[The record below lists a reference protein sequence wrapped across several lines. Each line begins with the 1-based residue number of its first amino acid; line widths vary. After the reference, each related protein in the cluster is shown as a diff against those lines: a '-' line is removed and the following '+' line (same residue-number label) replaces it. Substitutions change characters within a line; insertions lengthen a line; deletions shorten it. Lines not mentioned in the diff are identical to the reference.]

1 MEAVTPLLELQ
12 GLQRRFGAL
21 AAVNGV
27 SLAVPPRERRAL
39 IGPNGAGKTTLF
51 ELITG
56 RLAPTAGTI
65 RLAGE
70 AIAGLAPHRIA
81 RRGVARS
88 FQRTNVFP
96 RLTVRESLRLAAA
109 ADGRGSYD
117 LLGAVTRLQAP
128 LQRAAELAAAVG
140 LGDRLDAV
148 AGTLSYGEQRQ
159 LEIGLALATRPR
171 LLLLDEPTAGMSPEE
186 TQRMTELLAGL
197 PRDITLLIIE
207 HDMDVVFSL
216 ADRVTVL
223 HFGEVLT
230 EGTVDA
236 VRADPR
242 VYEVYLGTA

>member
-1 MEAVTPLLELQ
+1 
-12 GLQRRFGAL
+12 
-21 AAVNGV
+21 
-27 SLAVPPRERRAL
+27 
-39 IGPNGAGKTTLF
+39 
-51 ELITG
+51 
-56 RLAPTAGTI
+56 
-65 RLAGE
+65 
-70 AIAGLAPHRIA
+70 
-81 RRGVARS
+81 
-88 FQRTNVFP
+88 
-96 RLTVRESLRLAAA
+96 
-109 ADGRGSYD
+109 
-117 LLGAVTRLQAP
+117 
-128 LQRAAELAAAVG
+128 VG
-140 LGDRLDAV
+140 HGDRLDAV